1 MPFLT
6 HTQDTYKLHRKGSD
20 FTVEKPSR
28 HHLNLVIKVNIT
40 WNEIAIMG
48 LLVGLPRMTR
58 HRLILAE
65 NTDLSLVT
73 RTQTSPNWGQPTK

>member
-6 HTQDTYKLHRKGSD
+6 HTRDTYKLHRKGSD

-40 WNEIAIMG
+40 RNEIAVMG
-48 LLVGLPRMTR
+48 LSVG
-58 HRLILAE
+58 
-65 NTDLSLVT
+65 
-73 RTQTSPNWGQPTK
+73 

>member
-6 HTQDTYKLHRKGSD
+6 HTRDTYKLHRKGSD

-48 LLVGLPRMTR
+48 LSVG
-58 HRLILAE
+58 
-65 NTDLSLVT
+65 
-73 RTQTSPNWGQPTK
+73 